1 MSRIGRKTLTVPS
14 GVTIELK
21 DNHIWV
27 CGSKGNLSLPCP
39 SGFEVAIDP
48 KSSSVNIMPVG
59 AEKLS
64 NLDKKC
70 SSLYGTLCRNLS
82 NMIVGVSKG
91 FEKKL
96 ELVGVGY
103 KADLVNNRTLKLSL
117 GYSHDI
123 MYSIPE
129 TISVAM
135 EKPTLFTLSGAC
147 KQKVGQ
153 AASEIIRFRPP
164 EPYKGKGVRI
174 PGQYLRMK
182 EGKSK

>member
-1 MSRIGRKTLTVPS
+1 VRGP
-14 GVTIELK
+14 
-21 DNHIWV
+21 
-27 CGSKGNLSLPCP
+27 KGTLSLACP
-39 SGFEVAIDP
+39 AGFEVVIES
-48 KSSSVNIMPVG
+48 KSVNVMPVG
-59 AEKLS
+59 AVKLS
-64 NLDKKC
+64 GLDKQC
-70 SSLYGTLCRNLS
+70 SAMYGTLCRNLS

-91 FEKKL
+91 FDKKL

-103 KADLVNNRTLKLSL
+103 KADLVNSRVLKLSL

-129 TISVAM
+129 TISVVM
-135 EKPTLFTLSGAC
+135 EKPTLFSLTGAC

-164 EPYKGKGVRI
+164 EPYKGKGVRV

>member
-1 MSRIGRKTLTVPS
+1 MSRIGRKTLIIPS
-14 GVTIELK
+14 GVTVELK
-21 DNHIWV
+21 DKHIWV
-27 CGSKGNLSLPCP
+27 SGPKGTLSLVCP
-39 SGFEVAIDP
+39 GGFEVSIESQSLNVLP
-48 KSSSVNIMPVG
+48 MGEV
-59 AEKLS
+59 KLS
-64 NLDKKC
+64 DLDKKC
-70 SSLYGTLCRNLS
+70 SAMYGTLCRNLS
-82 NMIVGVSKG
+82 NMLFGVSKG

-103 KADLVNNRTLKLSL
+103 KADLVNSRVLKLSL

-129 TISVAM
+129 NVSVVM
-135 EKPTLFTLSGAC
+135 EKPTLFALSGSC

-164 EPYKGKGVRI
+164 EPYKGKGVRV